1 MAQPFDF
8 TLNVPDPAA
17 AVTGGLQQGIQLA
30 SMMERAD
37 LMAAQRRQTEIENQA
52 LQAKAQRTQAF
63 QQELGKLGSEGFSA
77 RGLNELMIKYPEAVD
92 QLKTPFANLS
102 TQERETKV
110 AEIQPIVAALNAG
123 DRITAGDLLERQAEA
138 LRSAGK
144 TREADAA
151 DVQKNMVLYGDL
163 NAAQTSLNTA
173 VAMAMGPEKYNE
185 TFGKLED
192 ERRKR
197 MLEDSTNLKE
207 YSDAKI
213 AEAKAK
219 FAEIREQL
227 EVDKLKPKPMG
238 VGGAAAKPALSPKDQ
253 ITFGGKLRDDF
264 NTAMRPIMDQRYS
277 YERLTASEETPAGDL
292 ALIFNYM
299 KMLDPGSAVK
309 ESEFANAQNAAGV
322 PDQIR
327 NQWNKLRSGERLNPN
342 QRSEFKSQAKSIFD
356 KYKKQE
362 DRIRTAYKTEAGRIG
377 IDPAQI
383 FLSAPEEQP
392 EQPAAVAPAGPQ
404 VSKAP
409 PQMTQAQPQ
418 VSQAQPQGLTVLK
431 SGFKYS
437 VGGQ

>member
-17 AVTGGLQQGIQLA
+17 AMTGGLQQGIQLA

-37 LMAAQRRQTEIENQA
+37 LMAAQKQQTLLENQA

-77 RGLNELMIKYPEAVD
+77 RRLNELMIKYPEAVD

-110 AEIQPIVAALNAG
+110 AELQPIVAALNAG
-123 DRITAGDLLERQAEA
+123 DRVNAAELIDQQVKAYEAAGNK
-138 LRSAGK
+138 RS
-144 TREADAA
+144 ADAA
-151 DVQKNMVLYGDL
+151 AAQRDMVLYGDL

-238 VGGAAAKPALSPKDQ
+238 VGGAVAKPALSVKDRL
-253 ITFGGKLRDDF
+253 TFEDKLRDNF
-264 NTAMRPIMDQRYS
+264 NAAMRPITDQRYS
-277 YERLTASEETPAGDL
+277 YERLTSAEETPEGDI
-292 ALIFNYM
+292 ALIYNYM
-299 KMLDPGSAVK
+299 KMLDPGTGVK
-309 ESEFANAQNAAGV
+309 EGEFATAQNAAGIDV
-322 PDQIR
+322 RIR
-327 NQWNKLRSGERLNPN
+327 NEYNRLRSGNRLDPT
-342 QRSEFKSQAKSIFD
+342 QRANYISQAKSIFD

-362 DRIRTAYKTEAGRIG
+362 DRIRTAYKSEAARIG
-377 IDPAQI
+377 LEPSAI

-392 EQPAAVAPAGPQ
+392 EAPKAAAPAGPQ
-404 VSKAP
+404 ASKAP

>member
-1 MAQPFDF
+1 M
-8 TLNVPDPAA
+8 LNVPDPSQ
-17 AVTGGLQQGIQLA
+17 AVMGGIQQGMQLGL
-30 SMMERAD
+30 MGERAD
-37 LMAAQRRQTEIENQA
+37 LLAAQRQQTQVETA
-52 LQAKAQRTQAF
+52 GLQAKAQRAQDF
-63 QQELGKLGSEGFSA
+63 QKELAKMTAEGFTA
-77 RGLNELMIKYPEAVD
+77 KGLNELMIKYPEAVD

-110 AEIQPIVAALNAG
+110 AELQPIVAALNAG
-123 DRITAGDLLERQAEA
+123 DRVNAAELIDQQVKAYEAAGNK
-138 LRSAGK
+138 RS
-144 TREADAA
+144 ADAA
-151 DVQKNMVLYGDL
+151 AAQRDMVLYGDL

-264 NTAMRPIMDQRYS
+264 NTAMKPIMDQRYS
-277 YERLTASEETPAGDL
+277 YERLTSAEETPEGDI
-292 ALIFNYM
+292 ALIYNYM
-299 KMLDPGSAVK
+299 KMLDPGSAVR
-309 ESEFANAQNAAGV
+309 EGEFATAQNAAGIDV
-322 PDQIR
+322 RIR
-327 NQWNKLRSGERLNPN
+327 NEYNKLRSGNRLDPT
-342 QRSEFKSQAKSIFD
+342 QRANYISQAKSIFD

-392 EQPAAVAPAGPQ
+392 EAPKAAAPAGPQ

-409 PQMTQAQPQ
+409 PMATTAAPAASGADVRAQAD
-418 VSQAQPQGLTVLK
+418 AILR
-431 SGFKYS
+431 
-437 VGGQ
+437 GGK

>member
-37 LMAAQRRQTEIENQA
+37 LMAAQRRQTELENQA
-52 LQAKAQRTQAF
+52 LRAKAQRTQDF

-77 RGLNELMIKYPEAVD
+77 RGLNELMIKYPEAVE

-102 TQERETKV
+102 AQERETKV
-110 AEIQPIVAALNAG
+110 AELQPIVAALNAG
-123 DRITAGDLLERQAEA
+123 DRVNAAELIDQQVKAYEAAGNK
-138 LRSAGK
+138 RS
-144 TREADAA
+144 ADAA
-151 DVQKNMVLYGDL
+151 AAQRDMVLYGDL

-197 MLEDSTNLKE
+197 MLEESTNLKE

-238 VGGAAAKPALSPKDQ
+238 VGGAAAAKPALSVKDRL
-253 ITFGGKLRDDF
+253 TFEDKLRDNF
-264 NTAMRPIMDQRYS
+264 NSAMRPIMDQRYS
-277 YERLTASEETPAGDL
+277 YERLTSAEETPEGDI
-292 ALIFNYM
+292 ALIYNYM
-299 KMLDPGSAVK
+299 KMLDPGTGVK
-309 ESEFANAQNAAGV
+309 EGEFATAQNAAGIDV
-322 PDQIR
+322 RIR
-327 NQWNKLRSGERLNPN
+327 NEYNKLRSGNRLDPT
-342 QRSEFKSQAKSIFD
+342 QRANYISQAKSIFD

-362 DRIRTAYKTEAGRIG
+362 DRIRTAYKSEAARIG
-377 IDPAQI
+377 LEPSAI

-392 EQPAAVAPAGPQ
+392 EAPKAAAPAGPQ
-404 VSKAP
+404 MSKAP
-409 PQMTQAQPQ
+409 TMATTAAPAVSGGDVRAQAD
-418 VSQAQPQGLTVLK
+418 AILR
-431 SGFKYS
+431 
-437 VGGQ
+437 GGR

>member
-37 LMAAQRRQTEIENQA
+37 LMAAQRRQTDIENRGLLAKQA
-52 LQAKAQRTQAF
+52 RATEF
-63 QQELGKLGSEGFSA
+63 QNELGKLSSEGFSA
-77 RGLNELMIKYPEAVD
+77 RGLNELMIKYPEAVE
-92 QLKTPFANLS
+92 QLKTPFANIS
-102 TQERETKV
+102 AQERETKV
-110 AEIQPIVAALNAG
+110 AELQPIVAALNAG
-123 DRITAGDLLERQAEA
+123 DRVNAAELIDQQVKAYEAAGNK
-138 LRSAGK
+138 RS
-144 TREADAA
+144 ADAA
-151 DVQKNMVLYGDL
+151 AAQRDMVLYGDL

-197 MLEDSTNLKE
+197 MLEESTNLKE

-264 NTAMRPIMDQRYS
+264 NTAMKPIMDQRYS
-277 YERLTASEETPAGDL
+277 YDRLTASEETPAGDL

-404 VSKAP
+404 ASKAP
-409 PQMTQAQPQ
+409 PMATTAAPAMSTTAPA
-418 VSQAQPQGLTVLK
+418 VSGGGSWAIT
-431 SGFKYS
+431 S
-437 VGGQ
+437 VRQ

>member
-1 MAQPFDF
+1 MAQPFSYM
-8 TLNVPDPAA
+8 LNVPNPAE
-17 AVTGGLQQGIQLA
+17 AVTGGLQQGIQLGT
-30 SMMERAD
+30 MMERAD
-37 LMAAQRRQTEIENQA
+37 LMAAQRQQTEIENRGLLAKQA
-52 LQAKAQRTQAF
+52 RATEF
-63 QQELGKLGSEGFSA
+63 QNELGKLSSEGFSA
-77 RGLNELMIKYPEAVD
+77 RGLNELMIRYPEAVE

-110 AEIQPIVAALNAG
+110 AELQPIIAALNAG
-123 DRITAGDLLERQAEA
+123 DRVNAAELIDQQVKAYEAAGNK
-138 LRSAGK
+138 RS
-144 TREADAA
+144 ADAA
-151 DVQKNMVLYGDL
+151 AAQRDMVLFGDL

-238 VGGAAAKPALSPKDQ
+238 VGGAAAGPKPLSLKDQ
-253 ITFGGKLRDDF
+253 LGVEGKLRDDF
-264 NTAMRPIMDQRYS
+264 NGAMKPITEMRRS
-277 YERLTASEETPAGDL
+277 FERLNSAQDDAAGDL

-299 KMLDPGSAVK
+299 KMLDPGSAVR
-309 ESEFANAQNAAGV
+309 EGEFANAQNAAGV

-327 NQWNKLRSGERLNPN
+327 NQWNKLQSGERLNPN
-342 QRSEFKSQAKSIFD
+342 QRASFRSQGAKIYEG
-356 KYKKQE
+356 YKKDG
-362 DRIRTAYKTEAGRIG
+362 DRIRATYTNEAKRIG
-377 IDPAQI
+377 IEPSAI

-392 EQPAAVAPAGPQ
+392 EAPKAAAPAGPQ

-409 PQMTQAQPQ
+409 PMATTAAPA
-418 VSQAQPQGLTVLK
+418 VSGGGSWAIT
-431 SGFKYS
+431 S
-437 VGGQ
+437 VRQ

>member
-1 MAQPFDF
+1 MAQPFSYM
-8 TLNVPDPAA
+8 LNVPNPAE
-17 AVTGGLQQGIQLA
+17 AVTGGLQQGIQLGT
-30 SMMERAD
+30 MMERAD
-37 LMAAQRRQTEIENQA
+37 LMAAQRQQTEIENRGLLAKQA
-52 LQAKAQRTQAF
+52 RATEF
-63 QQELGKLGSEGFSA
+63 QNELGKLSSEGFSA
-77 RGLNELMIKYPEAVD
+77 RGLNELMIKYPEAVE

-110 AEIQPIVAALNAG
+110 AELQPIIAALNAG
-123 DRITAGDLLERQAEA
+123 DRVNAAELIDQQVKAYEAAGNK
-138 LRSAGK
+138 RS
-144 TREADAA
+144 ADAA
-151 DVQKNMVLYGDL
+151 AAQRDMVLFGDL

-197 MLEDSTNLKE
+197 MLEESTNLKE

-238 VGGAAAKPALSPKDQ
+238 VGGAAAKPALSVKDRL
-253 ITFGGKLRDDF
+253 TFEDKLRDNF
-264 NTAMRPIMDQRYS
+264 NAAMRPIMDQRYS
-277 YERLTASEETPAGDL
+277 YDRLTASEETPAGDL

-327 NQWNKLRSGERLNPN
+327 NQWNKMLSGERLNPN
-342 QRSEFKSQAKSIFD
+342 QRVEFKSQAKSIFD

-362 DRIRTAYKTEAGRIG
+362 DRIRTAYKSEAARIG
-377 IDPAQI
+377 LEPSAI

-392 EQPAAVAPAGPQ
+392 EAPKAAAPAGAPM
-404 VSKAP
+404 SKAP
-409 PQMTQAQPQ
+409 AMSTAGPAMSTADAEIRAQAN
-418 VSQAQPQGLTVLK
+418 AILR
-431 SGFKYS
+431 
-437 VGGQ
+437 GGK